1 MLSRQAFLQAGCAR
15 ESISLS
21 DNGQLCFTGPD
32 RAHGMMARPDNRHA
46 PWLFNGSTQHMNDPA
61 LRLWL
66 FLSLLALLG
75 IAERFWPRH
84 AAAPHRRQ
92 RWPVNLGLG
101 LINALCL
108 RLLLPW
114 LAVDAALW
122 AQAENVGVLH
132 LWQVPAWM
140 ALAIAFVTLDLAIY
154 AQHRLMHRIG
164 TLWRLHRVHHTDMA
178 LDVSSGVRFHPVEI
192 LLSMG
197 IKIAVVLLLGAP
209 PLAVLAF
216 EIVLSSFALL
226 THANVDLPVELD
238 RRLRWIFVTPDMHR
252 IHHSVLPAE
261 HDSNFGFH
269 VSWWDRLF
277 RSYRDMPASPQSS
290 MKLGLARYR
299 AEYEQRLLALLRQP
313 VDAP

>member
-1 MLSRQAFLQAGCAR
+1 
-15 ESISLS
+15 
-21 DNGQLCFTGPD
+21 
-32 RAHGMMARPDNRHA
+32 
-46 PWLFNGSTQHMNDPA
+46 MNDPA

-66 FLSLLALLG
+66 FLALLALLG
-75 IAERFWPRH
+75 IAERLRPRH
-84 AAAPHRRQ
+84 AAAPRRWQ
-92 RWPVNLGLG
+92 RWRVNLGLG
-101 LINALCL
+101 LINTLCL

-114 LAVDAALW
+114 LAVDAAGW
-122 AQAENVGVLH
+122 AQAANVGVLH
-132 LWQVPAWM
+132 MLRVPPWPA
-140 ALAIAFVTLDLAIY
+140 AVIAFVALDLAIY

-164 TLWRLHRVHHTDMA
+164 ALWRLHRVHHTDMA

-197 IKIAVVLLLGAP
+197 IKIAVVLLLGAA

-226 THANVDLPVELD
+226 THANVDLPVALD

-252 IHHSVLPAE
+252 IHHSVVPAE

-277 RSYRDMPASPQSS
+277 GSYRDAPAAPQSS
-290 MKLGLARYR
+290 MPLGLERYR
-299 AEYEQRLLALLRQP
+299 DDRSQQLLALLRQP
-313 VDAP
+313 LDAP

>member
-1 MLSRQAFLQAGCAR
+1 
-15 ESISLS
+15 
-21 DNGQLCFTGPD
+21 
-32 RAHGMMARPDNRHA
+32 
-46 PWLFNGSTQHMNDPA
+46 MNDPA
-61 LRLWL
+61 FRLWL
-66 FLSLLALLG
+66 FLSLLVLLG
-75 IAERFWPRH
+75 VAERWRPRH
-84 AAAPHRRQ
+84 CAAPQRRQ

-114 LAVDAALW
+114 LAVDAARW
-122 AQAENVGVLH
+122 AQAEDIGALH
-132 LWQVPAWM
+132 LWRVPPWPA
-140 ALAIAFVTLDLAIY
+140 AAIAFVALDLAIY

-164 TLWRLHRVHHTDMA
+164 ALWRLHRVHHTDMA

-209 PLAVLAF
+209 PPAVLAF

-226 THANVDLPVELD
+226 THANLALPAGLD

-277 RSYRDMPASPQSS
+277 RSYRERPASPQSS
-290 MKLGLARYR
+290 MQLGLDRYR
-299 AEYEQRLLALLRQP
+299 AADQQRLLALLRQP
-313 VDAP
+313 LDAP